1 MIRSQPI
8 RNAISGCNRC
18 SKGPSFTTSRLAA
31 LSRQYSSV
39 TSPPPSQ
46 QPDSNGPSKTLAQV
60 LADSIKASGPLSVST
75 FMRTCLLDPEQ
86 GYYASAN
93 AAGSSSD
100 QAGRD
105 VLGARGDF
113 ITSPEI
119 SQVFGELLAIFFIAR
134 WQTVM
139 PDGQTRLVELGPG
152 RGTLLADMIRT
163 FARFSA
169 FFNTIKSIHLVET
182 SPGLMALQHD
192 AIEAALT
199 QAGKKIVPADQEVL
213 ADDEV
218 KLEWFPIADS
228 VPVQNDTW
236 SMVVA
241 HEFFDALPTHIF
253 ERSADGFREVL
264 VDIER
269 AKTGQSGITVL
280 KPGDLTGAKSSTPSA
295 DSTDAKFRYV
305 ISSSPTPWSVLLA
318 ARNPR
323 FQVLQ
328 PGQRV
333 EVSPEAWATARKM
346 GELVSG
352 RKARAGKPERES
364 DEQRLER
371 ERGESERLQTPSK
384 GGAGLV
390 IDYGDEKA
398 FGGSFRAFKSH
409 KIVDPL
415 DAPGTA
421 DLTCNV
427 DFSYLK
433 NALAMTD
440 ARSLGP
446 MFQSH
451 FLQALGVEQRVEALV
466 KNAKDAERG
475 KEIDH
480 AAKRL
485 VDANGMGAQYKVLG
499 ICSEA
504 QTGGPSV
511 KQVEEGVTAADQDK
525 VMCYPFEM

>member
-8 RNAISGCNRC
+8 RNTIVRCNKY
-18 SKGPSFTTSRLAA
+18 SKTTLCETNRSIAF
-31 LSRQYSSV
+31 SRQYSAVSS
-39 TSPPPSQ
+39 TPPIK

-93 AAGSSSD
+93 ASSSSSE

-139 PDGQTRLVELGPG
+139 PEGETRLVELGPG

-163 FARFSA
+163 FGRFSA

-192 AIEAALT
+192 AIESALT
-199 QAGKKIVPADQEVL
+199 QAGKKIVPADQEIL
-213 ADDEV
+213 AADEV
-218 KLEWFPIADS
+218 RLEWFPIAES
-228 VPVQNDTW
+228 VPVQHDTW

-253 ERSADGFREVL
+253 ERSSDGFREVL
-264 VDIER
+264 VDVER

-280 KPGDLTGAKSSTPSA
+280 KPGGLTGAKPTAESA
-295 DSTDAKFRYV
+295 EAKFRYV
-305 ISSSPTPWSVLLA
+305 LSSSPTPWSVLLA

-352 RKARAGKPERES
+352 RKAKAGKPEKES
-364 DEQRLER
+364 DEQRIKR
-371 ERGESERLQTPSK
+371 ERDESERLQIPSK

-409 KIVDPL
+409 KIVNPL

-451 FLQALGVEQRVEALV
+451 FLQALGIEQRVEALV
-466 KNAKDAERG
+466 KNAKDTERG
-475 KEIDH
+475 KEIDQ

-485 VDANGMGAQYKVLG
+485 VDPNGMGAQYKVMG

-504 QTGGPSV
+504 QTGGTSV
-511 KQVEEGVTAADQDK
+511 EQESVTSDQNK
-525 VMCYPFEM
+525 ASCYPFEM

>member
-1 MIRSQPI
+1 MLRSQPL
-8 RNAISGCNRC
+8 RNAVLRSSRC
-18 SKGPSFTTSRLAA
+18 SIASRSGPF
-31 LSRQYSSV
+31 SRQYSSV
-39 TSPPPSQ
+39 TSPPPGQ
-46 QPDSNGPSKTLAQV
+46 EEPDKNVTNKTLAQV

-93 AAGSSSD
+93 ASTSSSE

-139 PDGQTRLVELGPG
+139 PEGQTRLVELGPG

-163 FARFSA
+163 FARFSV

-192 AIEAALT
+192 AIESALT
-199 QAGKKIVPADQEVL
+199 QAGKKIVSADQEVL
-213 ADDEV
+213 ADNEV
-218 KLEWFPIADS
+218 RLEWFPIADS
-228 VPVQNDTW
+228 VPVQHDTW

-241 HEFFDALPTHIF
+241 HEFFDALPIHIF
-253 ERSADGFREVL
+253 ERSGDGFREVL

-280 KPGDLTGAKSSTPSA
+280 KPGDLAKPKTPSA

-305 ISSSPTPWSVLLA
+305 LSSSPTPWSVLLA

-333 EVSPEAWATARKM
+333 EVSPEAWATARKI

-352 RKARAGKPERES
+352 RKAKAGKPERES
-364 DEQRLER
+364 DEQRIER
-371 ERGESERLQTPSK
+371 ERGESERVQIQSK

-409 KIVDPL
+409 KIVNPL

-440 ARSLGP
+440 SRSLGP

-451 FLQALGVEQRVEALV
+451 FLKALGIEQRVEALV
-466 KNAKDAERG
+466 KNAKDTERG
-475 KEIDH
+475 NEIDQ

-485 VDANGMGAQYKVLG
+485 IDANGMGAQYKVLG

-504 QTGGPSV
+504 QTGGTSV
-511 KQVEEGVTAADQDK
+511 EQVEEGKINSDQDK
-525 VMCYPFEM
+525 AKCYPFEM